1 VAADVVVDASKLV
14 SETGKDDLAAAKNI
28 YASASSP
35 ESNGGLDDW
44 DLISSEFVM
53 NRMRNINGLGDC
65 ALDSN
70 GNLTGC
76 SRLNDDLANIQL
88 RSITPHVVVGQWAPS
103 SIGGNPLQ
111 WGATQWAQYDALCYA
126 IVNYVVTQYGGTG
139 FSQALFEVENEID
152 ITTNPQD
159 LWLTPTPN
167 VPQGDPSR
175 FAQYDTVYRHWAK
188 AVNEVAQ
195 QNPAKTIRIAA
206 QADGFEWV
214 SYSNVWHNQAI
225 QTLRANVEGQD
236 CTDTHAG
243 AVENE
248 ASSAAA
254 RHNPHHR
261 KASQQ

>member
-1 VAADVVVDASKLV
+1 MTAASAALPSISAETLLTLYNPIPVVTSVSPTKISVGAFTLAISGQQFTQGAQVLFAGQALQTAFLSATQLAATGTVAQSQVGNIRVFVENPEPGSASSAVAFSVQVTPPPAPPQPAAVAADVVVDASKLV

-126 IVNYVVTQYGGTG
+126 IVNYVVTQYGGL
-139 FSQALFEVENEID
+139 SLIH
-152 ITTNPQD
+152 I
-159 LWLTPTPN
+159 
-167 VPQGDPSR
+167 
-175 FAQYDTVYRHWAK
+175 
-188 AVNEVAQ
+188 
-195 QNPAKTIRIAA
+195 
-206 QADGFEWV
+206 
-214 SYSNVWHNQAI
+214 
-225 QTLRANVEGQD
+225 
-236 CTDTHAG
+236 
-243 AVENE
+243 
-248 ASSAAA
+248 
-254 RHNPHHR
+254 
-261 KASQQ
+261 